1 MKIIITI
8 EADTSDNVLQSVLQA
23 LSGKNFAGDVVT
35 PANLTATANLDDC
48 IKELVLKKGH
58 ETANKEL
65 GRIFKKYVKVDD
77 AIDIPGVDDNAP
89 DNTSSNFNRDDVIA
103 DIRKISAADSSK
115 TIASMVKTVMK
126 ENYGVDKLDKL
137 SDSQLQTVY
146 EKVRNR

>member
-1 MKIIITI
+1 MKITITL
-8 EADTSDNVLQSVLQA
+8 EADTSDNVLQSVLQV
-23 LSGKNFAGDVVT
+23 LTGKNFTGAVVT
-35 PANLTATANLDDC
+35 PANLDDC